1 MNDPDILPQQQRENA
16 EPFERHHPVPW
27 PLFVIT
33 LLMTVLGVAYIL
45 FTSPNEPSRWGDG
58 RVATELAPASPT
70 AGSSAARASADGAAV
85 FAARCVACHQ
95 ATGLGLPGAF
105 PPLAGSEWVLGKDTT
120 LAAIVL
126 HGVAGAINVKGVSYA
141 GAMPAFKQQLQD
153 DEIAA
158 VLTHVRQQWGNG
170 AAAVKA
176 ETVAEVRQAT
186 AARTEP
192 FNGEAELSG
201 LK

>member
-1 MNDPDILPQQQRENA
+1 MRNPEILPQQQRENA
-16 EPFERHHPVPW
+16 EPFERHRPVPW
-27 PLFVIT
+27 PLLAGTV
-33 LLMTVLGVAYIL
+33 LMTALGSAYIII
-45 FTSPNEPSRWGDG
+45 TSPNEPAPWGDG
-58 RVATELAPASPT
+58 RIATELRGAPS
-70 AGSSAARASADGAAV
+70 AGAASSAHSTADGAAV

-126 HGVAGAINVKGVSYA
+126 HGVSGAINVKGAGFA
-141 GAMPAFKQQLQD
+141 GAMPSFKQQLQD
-153 DEIAA
+153 GEIAA
-158 VLTHVRQQWGNG
+158 VLTHIRQQWGNG
-170 AAAVKA
+170 APAVSAA
-176 ETVAEVRQAT
+176 TVAGVRGAT

-192 FNGEAELSG
+192 FSGEAELSG